1 MIDQDKMRFMATRLR
16 AMDLTTCAEAAD
28 AIDLLLAECALLRS
42 RTNILSDLVGDL
54 RSQRRAY
61 ASEFP
66 MHEDGEPDE
75 GRVHENIRKLKA
87 ELEAAAA
94 DKRDAERYRY
104 LRSRPE
110 SVEPGRID
118 VVYWSALDE
127 SANEGEGLRGD
138 ALDVAIDAALAQR
151 QGEGS

>member
-1 MIDQDKMRFMATRLR
+1 MIDQDKMRALAARLR
-16 AMDLTTCAEAAD
+16 DESSPTNGGRNVARKVIKDAAD
-28 AIDLLLAECALLRS
+28 AIDLLLAEVEASNNKASYFESACALADDTIDSKNR
-42 RTNILSDLVGDL
+42 NI
-54 RSQRRAY
+54 
-61 ASEFP
+61 
-66 MHEDGEPDE
+66 DE
-75 GRVHENIRKLKA
+75 IVSFNKQLLA

-110 SVEPGRID
+110 SVEPDRID

-127 SANEGEGLRGD
+127 SANEGEGLRSD
-138 ALDVAIDAALAQR
+138 ALDTAIDAVLAQR